1 MSAASPLPVSG
12 TAPAHIAAA
21 TTAGAQLLSEA
32 WEVLGEAREY
42 AFWGKPEVSR
52 LLAGV
57 ALAKH
62 RLGRRLRLEG
72 RQRMAA
78 P

>member
-1 MSAASPLPVSG
+1 MSAAPTLPVSG
-12 TAPAHIAAA
+12 SAPAHIASA

-32 WEVLGEAREY
+32 WDVLGEAREY
-42 AFWGKPEVSR
+42 ALWGKPEVSR
-52 LLAGV
+52 LVAGV

-72 RQRMAA
+72 RQRTAS